1 MPKVEVAGCL
11 GGGIFRVSM
20 VYTPGLSGTLSVFK
34 GELQMRIGDS
44 LDLSSFLAYI
54 LTVYVQ
60 LNYRVFYLM
69 YVLYITSLSQVY
81 QT

>member
-1 MPKVEVAGCL
+1 MLQHYIYTIING
-11 GGGIFRVSM
+11 VS
-20 VYTPGLSGTLSVFK
+20 VDAKCESSICSAYVTLTLLTGLVLI
-34 GELQMRIGDS
+34 Q
-44 LDLSSFLAYI
+44 
-54 LTVYVQ
+54 YVQ

>member
-1 MPKVEVAGCL
+1 MLQHYIYTIING
-11 GGGIFRVSM
+11 VS
-20 VYTPGLSGTLSVFK
+20 VDAKCESSICSAYVTLLTGLVLI
-34 GELQMRIGDS
+34 Q
-44 LDLSSFLAYI
+44 
-54 LTVYVQ
+54 YVQ